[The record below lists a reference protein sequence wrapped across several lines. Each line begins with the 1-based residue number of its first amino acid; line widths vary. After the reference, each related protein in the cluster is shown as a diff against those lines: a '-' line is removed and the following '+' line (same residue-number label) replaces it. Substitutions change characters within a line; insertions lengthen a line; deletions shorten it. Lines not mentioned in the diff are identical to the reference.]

1 MRDDKHDPKPD
12 QRPVDTVR
20 KDRERRRRYDSRVE
34 GDADNPLIC
43 RGID

>member
-1 MRDDKHDPKPD
+1 MRDDKQDTKTE
-12 QRPVDTVR
+12 QRTPESSR

-34 GDADNPLIC
+34 GDPDNPLIC